1 MEEIILTGYDKKT
14 FKRLVRTD
22 TPGGCYFCKRAEQG
36 VFVRSAGDERAA
48 GDIELHFA
56 WYPIVEDKRI
66 FKYLVCDE
74 CFKILKDF
82 VRKMLFGL
90 EFKQD
95 FDLEWGTRK
104 EGGQDV

>member
-14 FKRLVRTD
+14 FKRLVKTN
-22 TPGGCYFCKRAEQG
+22 TQGGCYFCQRNGQS
-36 VFVRSAGDERAA
+36 VFVKDDRGERDA
-48 GDIELHFA
+48 GDIDLLFA

-66 FKYLVCDE
+66 FKYLMCDE
-74 CFKILKDF
+74 CFRILKDF

-95 FDLEWGTRK
+95 FDLEWDEK
-104 EGGQDV
+104 EKGGQHV